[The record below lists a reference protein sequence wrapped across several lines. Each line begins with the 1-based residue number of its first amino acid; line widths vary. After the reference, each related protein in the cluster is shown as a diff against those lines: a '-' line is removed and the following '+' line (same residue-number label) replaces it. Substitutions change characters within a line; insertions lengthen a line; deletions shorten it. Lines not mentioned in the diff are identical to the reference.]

1 MPNNTST
8 IDNKT
13 YINKDF
19 NTIYSE
25 LLDLTKVLTNKW
37 DPSISNESDPGVVL
51 LKLGALLSDKDN
63 YNIDKNILEAFP
75 QSVTQYGNAR
85 KLYDL
90 LGYPMSWYKSATTS
104 VTFNYVGNDI
114 RDTNYVRLHAL
125 DTMVCDDSENIVYT
139 LLEPVAINATQRYQT
154 VSCIQGVVH
163 DYSLGGTNVI
173 SLENLDEYN
182 RLYFDDPYVAENGVF
197 VSNYVEGSELLFD
210 WSAVDNLETE
220 EAGKRVFKFGVLP
233 NSNTCYIELPQDISN
248 LIGSGLRIKYII
260 TQGSSGNV
268 SANTLEKFYNS
279 SVKAIDTNGNNVD
292 VSEDIRIIN
301 SYSTN
306 NGSDYESLAD
316 AYNNYKQ
323 TIGTFNT
330 LVTCK
335 DYESAI
341 KRCVYNKEYAASN
354 CVVSDRT
361 NDINYSKY
369 VVSLTPSGTT
379 KTLVNVTDAHG
390 ASMTAFDLGLY
401 ILNPMSNTVNA
412 YNYNK
417 SFTANDNTQ
426 YIKDD
431 IEDYKMIQHDYLTLN
446 NTLPFMYKIFYKLTG
461 SVTTYNKVS
470 SVDAEDIENNIRNAL
485 FENFNARK
493 LEVGKEIDYDNL
505 VDVIQNADARI
516 KYVMLNQ
523 PDCYP
528 DVMYSTNR
536 TGVASNNSFNN
547 NVKYSVLSDLVLSG
561 NVPLFKFDNR
571 FDYEFGQNNITI
583 YDNVS
588 SITTEVGINLTADTP
603 YTVRQNE
610 NIILYSDSYIPKLT
624 YTTYVNYSYNGATI
638 EENNYHT
645 LSGDEYL
652 RLNYVDTNNNV
663 VNVYYGSGK
672 VIRPNFRLTNTSDG
686 TFTKYVD
693 GIEYKFKTLGASQ
706 EIALM
711 EKNETNFSDGLNC
724 LWFTNNYTPDENND
738 ITYTLFTANEKEKI
752 LENNEYFIYTNKD
765 RNELVILSSGTKLTR
780 PESDYLPKVTCKN
793 HLNMGSI
800 TSDGQSAISEN
811 DWYVW
816 RNAVNGSLT
825 ATELTIVTLG
835 EGASIRGSTT
845 LNPISNT
852 PTRIQNPI
860 YRSDDS
866 SEEVSLYTNEA
877 CPWMVMSR
885 LNINASK
892 DVPQTLLDNQSLTVK
907 VDDVSTKIN
916 GDGTGTIK
924 IATNIPLVMSGGTDI
939 NVQKADYSGNTTS
952 VLSVYSYKQTGYD
965 LSVDRNNIGWYSQSL
980 TAEEQ
985 FETKI
990 INSGKYI
997 ILPLNLITGKLNI
1010 GFSNC
1015 FIEEVRSLP
1024 LSPTFSSSSINIESL
1039 GTHYLLISGASSNSE
1054 LRIACTSG
1062 SASFLLGK
1070 LHVLQDNSNPYSEE
1084 LQQTISKEKLTVN
1097 DFVADF
1103 NKKISAY
1110 GGSYDYTYQTD
1121 NINSID
1127 FTRVAGTE
1135 DENNALSEKMFWDTH
1150 HVCNKFTIAQIDTS
1164 LLSIKV
1170 APSSKIV

>member
-1 MPNNTST
+1 MPKNTST

-19 NTIYSE
+19 NTVYSE

-139 LLEPVAINATQRYQT
+139 LLEPVTINATQRYQT

-182 RLYFDDPYVAENGVF
+182 RLYFDDLYVAENGVF
-197 VSNYVEGSELLFD
+197 ISNYVEGSELLFD

-279 SVKAIDTNGNNVD
+279 SVKAVDTDGNEVD
-292 VSEDIRIIN
+292 VSKDVRIIN

-306 NGSDYESLAD
+306 NGSDYESLTD

-379 KTLVNVTDAHG
+379 KTLINVTKDG
-390 ASMTAFDLGLY
+390 AFMTAFDLGLY

-446 NTLPFMYKIFYKLTG
+446 DTLPFMYKIFYKLTG
-461 SVTTYNKVS
+461 SVTTYNKVTN
-470 SVDAEDIENNIRNAL
+470 VDAEDIENNIRNAL
-485 FENFNARK
+485 FESFNARK
-493 LEVGKEIDYDNL
+493 QEAGKEIDYDDL

-528 DVMYSTNR
+528 DVMYSNNR
-536 TGVASNNSFNN
+536 TGVASNSFDS

-571 FDYEFGQNNITI
+571 FDYEFGQNNINI

-588 SITTEVGINLTADTP
+588 SITTGVKIDLTSGGP

-624 YTTYVNYSYNGATI
+624 YTTYVNYSYNGAAI
-638 EENNYHT
+638 EANNYHT
-645 LSGDEYL
+645 LNGDEYL

-663 VNVYYGSGK
+663 VNVYYSSGE
-672 VIRPNFRLTNTSDG
+672 VIRPNFALTNTSDG
-686 TFTKYVD
+686 TVTKYVD
-693 GIEYKFKTLGASQ
+693 GTEYRFKTLGASE

-711 EKNETNFSDGLNC
+711 KKNETNFSDGLNC
-724 LWFTNNYTPDENND
+724 LWFTNNYTLDTNNND
-738 ITYTLFTANEKEKI
+738 ITYTLFEVGKTEKI

-780 PESDYLPKVTCKN
+780 PTSEHLPKVTCKN
-793 HLNMGSI
+793 HLNIGNI

-816 RNAVNGSLT
+816 RNAINSSLT

-835 EGASIRGSTT
+835 EGASIKGST
-845 LNPISNT
+845 SKVVDNT
-852 PTRIQNPI
+852 PVSIENPI
-860 YRSDDS
+860 YKSDAS
-866 SEEVSLYTNEA
+866 SEEVSLYTNEE

-892 DVPQTLLDNQSLTVK
+892 DVPQTLLNNQYLKVNSTTISGDSTGTVK
-907 VDDVSTKIN
+907 IS
-916 GDGTGTIK
+916 
-924 IATNIPLVMSGGTDI
+924 TNIPLVMSGGEDI
-939 NVQKADYSGNTTS
+939 NVQKTDYSGNTTS
-952 VLSVYSYKQTGYD
+952 VLSVYSYKQVEYD
-965 LSVDRNNIGWYSQSL
+965 ISADRNDFGWYAQSL
-980 TAEEQ
+980 TSEEV
-985 FETKI
+985 FTTSI
-990 INSGKYI
+990 IGSSKYI
-997 ILPLNLITGKLNI
+997 ILPLNLLTGTLSV

-1015 FIEEVRSLP
+1015 FIKEVDALP
-1024 LSPTFSSSSINIESL
+1024 LPTTFNSSAIVIESP
-1039 GTHYLLISGASSNSE
+1039 GTHYLLISGASTESTLNI
-1054 LRIACTSG
+1054 RCTSA

-1070 LHVLQDNSNPYSEE
+1070 LHVLQNKDDPYSEE
-1084 LQQTISKEKLTVN
+1084 LKQTISKEGLTID
-1097 DFVADF
+1097 DFVTDF
-1103 NKKISAY
+1103 NSKNAY
-1110 GGSYDYTYQTD
+1110 NGNYDYTYQTD
-1121 NINSID
+1121 NVNSID
-1127 FTRVAGTE
+1127 FTKVAGTE
-1135 DENNALSEKMFWDTH
+1135 DENNALSSKMFWDIH
-1150 HVCNKFTIAQIDTS
+1150 HICNKFTIAQIDTS
-1164 LLSIKV
+1164 SLSIKV
-1170 APSSKIV
+1170 APSSKII